1 MVYREFMMEVL
12 YALEPRIETKNT
24 VIYRELEEINA
35 VIFITNGTHEIGY
48 EINGESKFIL
58 RYRNSNVIGA
68 YAITFDKKSQFI
80 HKTVTECHGFFIR
93 RNKWKFLM

>member
-48 EINGESKFIL
+48 EVNGESKFIP
-58 RYRNSNVIGA
+58 
-68 YAITFDKKSQFI
+68 FDKKSQFI
-80 HKTVTECHGFFIR
+80 YKTVTECHGYFIR
-93 RNKWKFLM
+93 RNKWKNLM

>member
-12 YALEPRIETKNT
+12 YALEPRIEAKNT
-24 VIYRELEEINA
+24 IMFRELEEINA

-48 EINGESKFIL
+48 EVNGESKFIL

-68 YAITFDKKSQFI
+68 YAITFDKKS
-80 HKTVTECHGFFIR
+80 
-93 RNKWKFLM
+93 